1 MFNRVKYFITNSF
14 NKTFVKD
21 SFIKNKKKYNQP
33 NKKPFGNIIIRK
45 YHSSNTN
52 SSNNKPPNDFTRFI
66 ICSIIL
72 GTYFINKKNNNK

>member
-1 MFNRVKYFITNSF
+1 MFNRVKYFITQGF
-14 NKTFVKD
+14 NKTSIKE

-33 NKKPFGNIIIRK
+33 NKKVSGNIIIRK

-72 GTYFINKKNNNK
+72 GTYFINKKNSK

>member
-14 NKTFVKD
+14 NKKILKE

-33 NKKPFGNIIIRK
+33 NKKSFGNIIIRK

-52 SSNNKPPNDFTRFI
+52 SSNKPPNDFTKFI

-72 GTYFINKKNNNK
+72 GTYFINNHQY

>member
-14 NKTFVKD
+14 NKTSVKE

-52 SSNNKPPNDFTRFI
+52 SSNNKPPNDFTFI
-66 ICSIIL
+66 ICSIIV
-72 GTYFINKKNNNK
+72 GTYFIKNNKFK